1 MKMCVNGC
9 NEPVHKPSKVLC
21 KRCLDE
27 LDKKMKAI
35 FKRMNDRANSSSQ
48 KG

>member
-9 NEPVHKPSKVLC
+9 NEPVHKSSKVLC
-21 KRCLDE
+21 KRFFDE
-27 LDKKMKAI
+27 LDKKMKTI
-35 FKRMNDRANSSSQ
+35 LKRMKDRANSSSQ